1 MFSSF
6 VVAIDNG
13 SSDLT
18 FRSIRYVFAR
28 DCNPFDSDDDA
39 ISLSHCSWVQRL
51 VIIVGLQFCFFFV
64 VMNFAS
70 HSLFCFLT
78 MGFFFRYSK
87 MAPRRVSKRIQRK
100 KQAAQ
105 VTPSISNVSRKRKT
119 RNSVSSSRNS
129 VSSSLK
135 SPTAAS
141 NDQQR
146 SLATPKS
153 TPASSRIVKNP
164 YAKKKPPP
172 AQSTHASPS
181 GKESLSENDSSKKES
196 SSFDSSATVA
206 QGSLPTQE
214 ETATL
219 PQVPPLSAT
228 ARLPARAPNV
238 PLFEPNTLDGSIDF
252 SAIGAPPKSDFTLTG
267 ILASIADNG
276 PVRIGP
282 NILAAD
288 MGDLFYNTEEYEKA
302 KTTMVNRFFQTL
314 VDHPQAYPLADM
326 IPDPEDPTTKKRR
339 LYILCRAPKAP
350 NKHFL
355 LNRALIIFSMKHVK
369 VSYRGK
375 DLSEDPQ
382 LFADA
387 QYEPDTAQTAFKMLF
402 SRFNKEGITYS
413 QSKDF
418 NGKGKQLLFL
428 LHVGRFRCR
437 RSTLLF
443 C

>member
-1 MFSSF
+1 
-6 VVAIDNG
+6 
-13 SSDLT
+13 
-18 FRSIRYVFAR
+18 
-28 DCNPFDSDDDA
+28 
-39 ISLSHCSWVQRL
+39 
-51 VIIVGLQFCFFFV
+51 
-64 VMNFAS
+64 
-70 HSLFCFLT
+70 
-78 MGFFFRYSK
+78 
-87 MAPRRVSKRIQRK
+87 
-100 KQAAQ
+100 
-105 VTPSISNVSRKRKT
+105 
-119 RNSVSSSRNS
+119 
-129 VSSSLK
+129 
-135 SPTAAS
+135 
-141 NDQQR
+141 
-146 SLATPKS
+146 
-153 TPASSRIVKNP
+153 VKNP

-172 AQSTHASPS
+172 AQSTPASPP
-181 GKESLSENDSSKKES
+181 GKESLSENDSSNKES

-206 QGSLPTQE
+206 QGSLPTQQ

-219 PQVPPLSAT
+219 PQLPPLSAT

-355 LNRALIIFSMKHVK
+355 FNRALIIFSMKHVK

-418 NGKGKQLLFL
+418 NGKGKLLLFL
-428 LHVGRFRCR
+428 LHVGRFRCQ